1 MHTQPKKH
9 RPAPADTTP
18 DGLEM
23 PPLDAGVDHASLHE
37 SIEHDY
43 STSNQGIVPLHRRR
57 PIWHFAGLWTTMAA
71 GFTFLFLG
79 FELHAGHSLP
89 QAAGIALLGFALYTG
104 YAMFAAYL
112 GSRSGQT
119 HGLLTRSIFG
129 AAGSAV
135 VSVLVLVAPLGW
147 VGFQA
152 GLMVQIWSGLFGW
165 GHVFGLTLAA
175 GALMIVS
182 SVFGFSGISAFA
194 RWVVAPMI
202 ILWILYLL
210 VKAVSTDPDALSA
223 SPAGPGI
230 PFWLAVTAVIGFAM
244 WGNEPDVWRYG
255 RPRPWWPLPTFLFA
269 GLWFVLFTVGG
280 WLMAQLA
287 GTSDFGGQVRFVTG
301 YSLFGALWL
310 AWILVTVSQIA
321 INDGNYYQAIN
332 AGQNLVGAWRP
343 WRRLYTCA
351 IVALG
356 GVLAAWLVNYQ
367 FLNGW
372 FTVAGFMA
380 ITVPSATVIMT
391 VDHFLLPR
399 LFGISRPLLRVP
411 GWSEAGAVNVPAV
424 VALLVSV
431 LFGAIGLADLPGGW
445 ILHDPPTN
453 WGPVPVEAW
462 LLAGALYLAGVAIAR
477 RSLPDVRAVLGFPRY
492 LSAADA
498 AGRTA
503 VDVAVPDDQAVPGGG
518 RPH

>member
-1 MHTQPKKH
+1 MHT
-9 RPAPADTTP
+9 RPRRNRTAPVRSTADQKVP
-18 DGLEM
+18 S
-23 PPLDAGVDHASLHE
+23 LDAGAEHALLHE
-37 SIEHDY
+37 SIAHDY
-43 STSNQGIVPLHRRR
+43 STSNIGIVPLDRRR
-57 PIWHFAGLWTTMAA
+57 PLWHFAGLWTTLAA

-79 FELHAGHSLP
+79 FELHAGHSLA
-89 QAAGIALLGFALYTG
+89 QAAGIALLGFALYAG

-112 GSRSGQT
+112 GSRTGQT

-129 AAGSAV
+129 AAGSV
-135 VSVLVLVAPLGW
+135 IVSAFVLVAPLGW

-175 GALMIVS
+175 GGFMVVS

-202 ILWILYLL
+202 ILWIVYLL
-210 VKAVSTDPDALSA
+210 VKAVSTDPGAFSA
-223 SPAGPGI
+223 TPAGPGI
-230 PFWLAVTAVIGFAM
+230 PFWIAVTVAIGFAM

-255 RPRPWWPLPTFLFA
+255 RPRFWWPLPSLLFA

-287 GTSDFGGQVRFVTG
+287 GTSDFGQQVRFVAG

-310 AWILVTVSQIA
+310 AWTLVTVSQFA

-343 WRRLYTCA
+343 WRRLYTCLIMA
-351 IVALG
+351 AG

-372 FTVAGFMA
+372 FKVAGFLA
-380 ITVPSATVIMT
+380 ITVPSATVIMA

-411 GWSEAGAVNVPAV
+411 TWSQAGTLNAPAV
-424 VALLVSV
+424 AALLVAV
-431 LFGAIGLADLPGGW
+431 LFGVIGLADLPGHW
-445 ILHDPPTN
+445 ILHDPPAN

-462 LLAGALYLAGVAIAR
+462 LLAGTLYLAGVAVAR
-477 RSLPDVRAVLGFPRY
+477 RSLPDVRAMLGFPRY
-492 LSAADA
+492 VRAAEA
-498 AGRTA
+498 GGRTA
-503 VDVAVPDDQAVPGGG
+503 TDPATPERAARAGTAG
-518 RPH
+518 